1 MRRRDLV
8 AAAVLA
14 VLARPAVSI
23 AQGRIARIG
32 FLGAESAAGY
42 SPNVE
47 ALRAGLRELGHIEG
61 MNLAIEFRWA
71 DGQYGRL
78 QQLAGELVR
87 MNVDVIVTHGAPGT
101 GAAKRATSTVP
112 IVMASAGDAVA
123 TGLVANLARPEANVT
138 GSTFFAP
145 EVGAKR
151 LDLLKEAMPGLKRV
165 AYLSV
170 PGNPIT
176 PQVNA
181 MIESAARA
189 LEIHALEIQLVWLT
203 ARDKQELGT
212 AVSAASKQNAEAIMV
227 PEYSLFRASAG
238 FLAEL
243 AAAERLPAIG
253 FREFADAGGFIG
265 YGPDDQAL
273 YRRAAVFV
281 DKLLKGA
288 KPGELPIER
297 ASTFDLIVN
306 RAIAKKLGIVPP
318 PAFLLRANRVI
329 E

>member
-1 MRRRDLV
+1 VRRRTFIGAGV
-8 AAAVLA
+8 AAA
-14 VLARPAVSI
+14 AVSLAAW
-23 AQGRIARIG
+23 AQRRSARIG

-42 SPNVE
+42 HPNVE
-47 ALRAGLRELGHIEG
+47 ALRAGLRELGYVEG
-61 MNLAIEFRWA
+61 KNLAIEFRWA
-71 DGQYGRL
+71 EGQYGKL

-87 MNVDVIVTHGAPGT
+87 ANVDVMVTHGAPGT

-170 PGNPIT
+170 LGNPIT
-176 PQVNA
+176 PQINA

-189 LEIHALEIQLVWLT
+189 LDIQVVWFT
-203 ARDKQELGT
+203 VRDRNELGA
-212 AVSAASKQNAEAIMV
+212 AVSAAAKQSAEAIMV
-227 PEYSLFRASAG
+227 PEYSLFRASAAA
-238 FLAEL
+238 LAD
-243 AAAERLPAIG
+243 AAASERLPAIG
-253 FREFADAGGFIG
+253 FREFADAGGLIG
-265 YGPDDQAL
+265 YGPDDRAL
-273 YRRAAVFV
+273 YRRAAAFV

-288 KPGELPIER
+288 KPGELPVER
-297 ASTFDLIVN
+297 ASTFELIVN
-306 RAIAKKLGIVPP
+306 RAVAKKLGTVLP
-318 PAFLLRANRVI
+318 PAFLLRADRVI

>member
-1 MRRRDLV
+1 M
-8 AAAVLA
+8 
-14 VLARPAVSI
+14 
-23 AQGRIARIG
+23 
-32 FLGAESAAGY
+32 
-42 SPNVE
+42 
-47 ALRAGLRELGHIEG
+47 
-61 MNLAIEFRWA
+61 
-71 DGQYGRL
+71 
-78 QQLAGELVR
+78 
-87 MNVDVIVTHGAPGT
+87 
-101 GAAKRATSTVP
+101 
-112 IVMASAGDAVA
+112 
-123 TGLVANLARPEANVT
+123 ANLARPEANVT

-181 MIESAARA
+181 MIESAAR
-189 LEIHALEIQLVWLT
+189 ALEIQLVWLT